1 MKRCITKNSVKGLI
15 ACVVFVAC
23 GLGYYFLYFIKTP
36 VYSLNLV
43 RESVQKKDIIQ
54 FEQHVDI
61 NSIIDRGYDKIV
73 AFMMKQQNE
82 IAVDNPY
89 ALGFAQLMK
98 PAVVA
103 KFTTEAKNYIQD
115 EFNKTD
121 KHDGK
126 ANDSNKDKAK
136 PQGIK
141 DIKQEVI
148 HDADAIVSFVAV
160 AKDNTDVQV
169 RCRMEKLANGEWKII
184 EIMNLD
190 ELFQKA
196 MEFEKKGIK

>member
-1 MKRCITKNSVKGLI
+1 MKNSVKALI
-15 ACVVFVAC
+15 AVVILVAC
-23 GLGYYFLYFIKTP
+23 GLGYYFLYFVKTP
-36 VYSLNLV
+36 IYSLGLIK
-43 RESVQKKDIIQ
+43 ESIQKKDIIQ

-61 NSIIDRGYDKIV
+61 GSIIDRGYDKIIS
-73 AFMMKQQNE
+73 FMMKQQNE
-82 IAVDNPY
+82 VAADNPY

-115 EFNKTD
+115 DFNKTD
-121 KHDGK
+121 KHEEK
-126 ANDSNKDKAK
+126 ANDPNKDEVR

-148 HDADAIVSFVAV
+148 HDADAIISFVAV

-169 RCRMEKLANGEWKII
+169 RCRMEKLANGEWRII